1 MSQLS
6 SNSNDLIVKK
16 TQTHL
21 YGKALK
27 QRCPGEGIQRT
38 ALKKSWSPLEH
49 IPENAASSSEGSTK
63 PIMQPLDVQ
72 MSELE
77 DR

>member
-1 MSQLS
+1 MSQLP
-6 SNSNDLIVKK
+6 SNSNDLIFKK
-16 TQTHL
+16 TQIHL

-27 QRCPGEGIQRT
+27 QRYPREGIQRT

-49 IPENAASSSEGSTK
+49 IPENAASLSEGSTK
-63 PIMQPLDVQ
+63 PIMRLLHVQ

-77 DR
+77 DG